1 MWGSIASICSS
12 DLQVTCSLR
21 APFSSRPMVN
31 GFVTR
36 LSFPS
41 LPISMVSRPAFTFF
55 SAGGGEP
62 VPDGSCSKL
71 RTAANWPPRALSIPP
86 PNLLLHSEQ
95 ITPCVFFLPPRAE
108 FKICSGL
115 VVWSSCEEQ
124 KMHVNTH
131 PLLGPDNNGLNY
143 EGNSPF
149 VGGNVLG
156 EFPLLVAA
164 QTASI
169 LSLRPRNRIITCD
182 LGWLENSGGRLT
194 PEHGRRDISQSREC
208 LAKEVD
214 PSQRRSD
221 TPLPTIDRN
230 AVTLEGLNHF
240 EQCSCQQGEL

>member
-1 MWGSIASICSS
+1 MGVVANCERLQIGLREPYRSRLQIYCCTLNRLRRASSS
-12 DLQVTCSLR
+12 CPR
-21 APFSSRPMVN
+21 GRNSRYV
-31 GFVTR
+31 
-36 LSFPS
+36 LDS
-41 LPISMVSRPAFTFF
+41 
-55 SAGGGEP
+55 
-62 VPDGSCSKL
+62 
-71 RTAANWPPRALSIPP
+71 
-86 PNLLLHSEQ
+86 
-95 ITPCVFFLPPRAE
+95 
-108 FKICSGL
+108 